1 MEYAF
6 KTRLQKAIILSLTP
20 FCLLAGTGSS
30 SGSKKYL
37 MSEKLQQDHY
47 RMVPKRNES
56 AAGSTEGEDR
66 SGRIPGEEGV
76 ESYLHG
82 RGAQFNTKNRFLKNE
97 KTKEHIEGIDDW
109 SEDNTPTQYLEQES
123 KTIVNKVDSPDLSM
137 AYSMNA
143 YAGCEHGCI
152 YCYARNVH
160 EYWGYSAG
168 LDFERKIIVK
178 MNAAR
183 LLRKELMHPKWQCLP
198 IMLSG
203 NTDCYQPAEQKYRLT
218 RGLLEVCNEF
228 NQPVGILTKNSWIV
242 KDKDILQEM
251 AKKRLV
257 SAMVSITSFNEDLR
271 RVMEP
276 RTTTARQRLKVIE
289 ELSKAGIRTG
299 VMMGPMIPGLNE
311 HEMQR
316 IMKEAAGMGATFT
329 AYTFIR
335 LNGAIKLLFHDWLY
349 KNFPDRADKVW
360 HLIEQ
365 SHDGK
370 VNDTRWGVRMRG
382 EGSIAELV
390 SQQYRKYGKL
400 YGMNQERWSMDTES
414 FRRPGEQGKLF

>member
-1 MEYAF
+1 MEPY
-6 KTRLQKAIILSLTP
+6 RHS
-20 FCLLAGTGSS
+20 CLWWKIFFM
-30 SGSKKYL
+30 SKQLK
-37 MSEKLQQDHY
+37 QDHFK
-47 RMVPKRNES
+47 VSVQSK
-56 AAGSTEGEDR
+56 
-66 SGRIPGEEGV
+66 EETV
-76 ESYLHG
+76 QYLAG
-82 RGAQFNTKNRFLKNE
+82 RGAQINTKNRFLKDE
-97 KTKEHIEGIDDW
+97 ITKEHIEAIDDW
-109 SEDNTPTQYLEQES
+109 EESNVRTQYLEQES
-123 KTIVNKVDSPDLSM
+123 KTIVNKVESHDVGMSF
-137 AYSMNA
+137 SMNP

-178 MNAAR
+178 KNAPQ
-183 LLRKELMHPKWQCLP
+183 LLRKFLMNPKWQSIP

-203 NTDCYQPAEQKYRLT
+203 NTDCYQPAEQTYRLT

-228 NQPVGILTKNSWIV
+228 NQPVGILTKNSWILR
-242 KDKDILQEM
+242 DIDVLQEM
-251 AKKRLV
+251 AKKRIV

-271 RVMEP
+271 RIMEP
-276 RTTTARQRLKVIE
+276 RTTTAKQKLKVIE
-289 ELSKAGIRTG
+289 ELSNAGVRMGI
-299 VMMGPMIPGLNE
+299 MMGPMIPGLNE

-316 IMKEAAGMGATFT
+316 IMKEARDNGATFT

-382 EGSIAELV
+382 EGSIAQMV
-390 SQQYRKYGKL
+390 NQQYKKYGKL
-400 YGMNQERWSMDTES
+400 YGMNAEEWHLDTTQ
-414 FRRPGEQGKLF
+414 FRRPGEQGRLF